1 MVEKINAIFVDE
13 DPRDSERYTRLLTK
27 NEIISVLP
35 IFPPS
40 EINQLPLEPIP
51 DLIVIDYLLTNLQPS
66 GITASYRGGTLA
78 NYISEQLPEIPLV
91 LLSTRSILNKHPNY
105 EDEIRAID
113 CVLYKDS
120 VNEDPEKAIKTL
132 LALSNG
138 FKTLKTVNEEDR
150 TWMNILVLLRASE
163 NEEESLQ
170 KASPPRRTIDE
181 KWGVKAVSKWILRTL
196 FKYPGIFYDS
206 LFAASALG
214 INESSFQKQEVQ
226 EFFKDA
232 YYTGVFSDMKKL
244 WWKDRLLKIAFTC
257 IREAGVEP
265 RLSDNFMTAF
275 YKTTENKLEPS
286 ICIFSDEEHANTV
299 CYILNK
305 PVKMKYTLG
314 YLPDDRPESLE
325 QARISFTAAISDNVK
340 EEYIPKADAE
350 LLPMIRR
357 GEL

>member
-1 MVEKINAIFVDE
+1 
-13 DPRDSERYTRLLTK
+13 
-27 NEIISVLP
+27 
-35 IFPPS
+35 
-40 EINQLPLEPIP
+40 
-51 DLIVIDYLLTNLQPS
+51 
-66 GITASYRGGTLA
+66 
-78 NYISEQLPEIPLV
+78 
-91 LLSTRSILNKHPNY
+91 
-105 EDEIRAID
+105 
-113 CVLYKDS
+113 
-120 VNEDPEKAIKTL
+120 
-132 LALSNG
+132 
-138 FKTLKTVNEEDR
+138 
-150 TWMNILVLLRASE
+150 MNILVLLRASE